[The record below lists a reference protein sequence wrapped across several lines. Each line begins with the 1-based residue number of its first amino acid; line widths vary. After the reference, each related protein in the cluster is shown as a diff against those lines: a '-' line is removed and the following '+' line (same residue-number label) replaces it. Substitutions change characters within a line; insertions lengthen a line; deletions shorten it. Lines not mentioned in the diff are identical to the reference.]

1 MPTCVMLHASTPT
14 PCFPYLPRSIS
25 RQGWIKWYK
34 HRSSGLLRKWD
45 SQWATKSLFFFFFLT
60 LRPLAEAQPLKSK
73 AGSKTRFKSRS
84 ATLAETWPESSR
96 RVCPADTPATP
107 TTRTRQAVR
116 VLADWRL
123 VWLTAGIRSGPLD
136 RDNLS
141 FRSSDALSPKTSHCQ
156 FVPQV
161 LSPPPAGC
169 RDHTFSVEHFS
180 GCFQFQW
187 QKYLSFSSGSFDSNE
202 NIIVWMGCVS
212 ISPRAPLVAMLLLQ
226 KMC

>member
-45 SQWATKSLFFFFFLT
+45 SQWATKSLFFLA

-96 RVCPADTPATP
+96 RVCPADTPAAP

-141 FRSSDALSPKTSHCQ
+141 FLSSKTSHCQ

-161 LSPPPAGC
+161 LSPPPPRRHPPGGLPWS
-169 RDHTFSVEHFS
+169 HLLSGTLLWLFPVSVAKILK
-180 GCFQFQW
+180 FQLRIFW
-187 QKYLSFSSGSFDSNE
+187 F
-202 NIIVWMGCVS
+202 
-212 ISPRAPLVAMLLLQ
+212 
-226 KMC
+226 

>member
-1 MPTCVMLHASTPT
+1 MSNKI
-14 PCFPYLPRSIS
+14 Y
-25 RQGWIKWYK
+25 
-34 HRSSGLLRKWD
+34 
-45 SQWATKSLFFFFFLT
+45 FFLT

-107 TTRTRQAVR
+107 TTRTRHGCAC
-116 VLADWRL
+116 AG
-123 VWLTAGIRSGPLD
+123 WLTPSLANSGD
-136 RDNLS
+136 
-141 FRSSDALSPKTSHCQ
+141 PKWTVGQRQPVLQVQRCPVIKDHCQ

-161 LSPPPAGC
+161 LSPPHPHPPPAGC

-180 GCFQFQW
+180 GCLQFQW
-187 QKYLSFSSGSFDSNE
+187 QKHLSFSSGSFDSNE